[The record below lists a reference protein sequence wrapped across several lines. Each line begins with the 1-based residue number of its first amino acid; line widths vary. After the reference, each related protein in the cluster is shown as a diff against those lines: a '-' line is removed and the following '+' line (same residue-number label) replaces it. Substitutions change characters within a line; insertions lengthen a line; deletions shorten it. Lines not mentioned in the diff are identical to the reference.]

1 MNLPFGGYGVL
12 GVCNDSAAFIDFA
25 LRGETNMYPLISTG
39 RFLFHTGRRLLELE
53 KALVQREDL
62 VATAA
67 ADVRRLVTAACN
79 LDSDIHNSP
88 SQLIGAT
95 RRYLAN
101 NPQSFFQLT
110 EDSKAMMS
118 AVAKIYEEY
127 VEFEGVGGKKANN
140 VPQVPDFVNFLFQSN
155 VFNKA

>member
-39 RFLFHTGRRLLELE
+39 RFLFHTGHRLL
-53 KALVQREDL
+53 ALKEALSQYP
-62 VATAA
+62 AAA
-67 ADVRRLVTAACN
+67 ADVRRLLTAACN

-88 SQLIGAT
+88 FQLIGAT

-101 NPQSFFQLT
+101 NPVSYFQLT
-110 EDSKAMMS
+110 EDSKKMMTAIS
-118 AVAKIYEEY
+118 QVYEDY
-127 VEFEGVGGKKANN
+127 VNFEGDDNRNKSESNVAN
-140 VPQVPDFVNFLFQSN
+140 FVSFLFQ
-155 VFNKA
+155 NKIHKD